1 MASVSATLYERE
13 TMATRFDD
21 DEFFDAYG
29 FGPLPEP
36 EVDAP
41 RPAPASERAE
51 ALLVGLTEQQRYAVL
66 HRDSPLVILAG
77 AGTGKTETMTRRIA
91 HLIASGDARPEEI
104 LAITFT
110 QKAAAELEERI
121 KHKLDDDLNGLSVGT
136 FHRISGKLLR
146 DHYHLFDVPE
156 DYAILDPT
164 ESKRIIRNL
173 AKARWG
179 KDVDKETIEEA
190 EKFIEEVANDP
201 LTMAQ
206 KIGEADYDIRGIYN
220 DYRDEKRR
228 MNSLDFND
236 MIQIVHDAFAG
247 GAVDPEQIC
256 GHWRHIIVDEYQDTN
271 GMQYEWLR
279 YVLGSNPNIAVVGDD
294 DQSIYGWR
302 GAKIENILDFH
313 KNFAN
318 TRTIKLE
325 ENFRSYKPILEA
337 ANGIIGRNKNRL
349 GKKLFTNRKPPD
361 SENGDPRDP
370 DPVVIRYF
378 INSDIEARWITGEI
392 KAAIA
397 GGMAPTDI
405 AVLSRAGTP
414 LQVIQQRLTMAGVP
428 YVVSGG
434 QKLQEKAE
442 IKDALAYL
450 RLAVNPD
457 DGAALDRIIN
467 VPRRGVGDTYV
478 KKILDAADLARK
490 QGVELSL
497 MQVVESFAKSKTF
510 PGSTPE
516 RVREFVSIMEKANA
530 LFWTDANAG
539 QIMAFLME
547 ETGYRAAVKAE
558 LEEAKLSGDHKKAE
572 LLGNRLDSLADLE
585 ILGKTMGPIE
595 LIEQIGFADEGRGR
609 NATGVWLGT
618 IHGAKGLEWPIVFG
632 IGWEENIFPTWQSLQ
647 EKGEKLAEERRC
659 AYVQITRARETLIL
673 TTTGERN
680 LKPASPSRFLDELP
694 DSVLY
699 IDNQPAYD

>member
-1 MASVSATLYERE
+1 
-13 TMATRFDD
+13 MATRFEDD
-21 DEFFDAYG
+21 DFDPFG
-29 FGPLPEP
+29 FGSIAEPEP
-36 EVDAP
+36 EA
-41 RPAPASERAE
+41 RPSPASERAV
-51 ALLVGLTEQQRYAVL
+51 ALLQGLTEQQREAVL
-66 HRDSPLVILAG
+66 HRGSPLVILAG

-110 QKAAAELEERI
+110 NKAAAELEERI

-136 FHRISGKLLR
+136 FHRISGRLLR
-146 DHYHLFDVPE
+146 ENYHLFGVSE
-156 DYAILDPT
+156 DYQILDPAET
-164 ESKRIIRNL
+164 KRIIRGL
-173 AKARWG
+173 AKDRWG

-190 EKFIEEVANDP
+190 EKFIEDVGNDP
-201 LTMAQ
+201 LTMPQ
-206 KIGEADYDIRGIYN
+206 KIAEADYDIRGIYN
-220 DYRDEKRR
+220 DYRDEKAKL
-228 MNSLDFND
+228 NSLDFND
-236 MIQIVHDAFAG
+236 MIQIAHDAFAHG
-247 GAVDPEQIC
+247 NVDPAEIC
-256 GHWRHIIVDEYQDTN
+256 GRWRHVVVDEYQDTN
-271 GMQYEWLR
+271 GLQYEWLR
-279 YVLGSNPNIAVVGDD
+279 YVLGDNPNIAVVGDD

-302 GAKIENILDFH
+302 GARIENILEFH
-313 KNFAN
+313 ENFAD
-318 TRTIKLE
+318 TRIIKLE
-325 ENFRSYKPILEA
+325 ENFRSYKPILDA
-337 ANGIIGRNKNRL
+337 ANGIISRNRNRM
-349 GKKLFTNRKPPD
+349 GKRLYTNRRPPD
-361 SENGDPRDP
+361 GPDGSPRDP
-370 DPVVIRYF
+370 DPVIIRYF

-392 KAAIA
+392 KAAVA
-397 GGMAPTDI
+397 SGTPPTDI

-414 LQVIQQRLTMAGVP
+414 LQLIQQKLTMAGIP

-442 IKDALAYL
+442 IKDALAYM

-497 MQVVESFAKSKTF
+497 MQVVESFAKSRIF

-516 RVREFVSIMEKANA
+516 RVREFVDVMNQANA
-530 LFWTDANAG
+530 MFWTDATAA
-539 QIMAFLME
+539 QMMAFLME
-547 ETGYRAAVKAE
+547 RTGYRAFLQSD
-558 LEEAKLSGDHKKAE
+558 LEEARQSGDSKKADM
-572 LLGNRLDSLADLE
+572 LGGRLDSLADLE

-595 LIEQIGFADEGRGR
+595 LIEQVGFADEGRGR

-618 IHGAKGLEWPIVFG
+618 IHAAKGLEWPIVFG
-632 IGWEENIFPTWQSLQ
+632 IGWEENVFPTWQSLQ

-680 LKPASPSRFLDELP
+680 LKPASRSRFLDELP
-694 DSVLY
+694 DAACLY
-699 IDNQPAYD
+699 IDTQPAYD

>member
-1 MASVSATLYERE
+1 
-13 TMATRFDD
+13 MATRFDD
-21 DEFFDAYG
+21 DDFVPYFDDL
-29 FGPLPEP
+29 PPPEP
-36 EVDAP
+36 AV
-41 RPAPASERAE
+41 RPSPASERAQ
-51 ALLVGLTEQQRYAVL
+51 ALLVGLTAPQREAVL
-66 HRDSPLVILAG
+66 HRGSPLVILAG

-110 QKAAAELEERI
+110 NKAAAELEERI
-121 KHKLDDDLNGLSVGT
+121 KHKLDDELNGLSVGT
-136 FHRISGKLLR
+136 FHRISGRILR
-146 DHYHLFDVPE
+146 EHYHRFGVPE
-156 DYAILDPT
+156 DYVILDPAET
-164 ESKRIIRNL
+164 KRIIRNL
-173 AKARWG
+173 AKRRWG
-179 KDVDKETIEEA
+179 KDVDKETIQEA

-201 LTMAQ
+201 HSMAR

-220 DYRDEKRR
+220 DYREEKRKL
-228 MNSLDFND
+228 NSLDFND

-247 GAVDPEQIC
+247 GAVVPEEVC
-256 GHWRHIIVDEYQDTN
+256 GHWRHVVVDEYQDTN
-271 GMQYEWLR
+271 GLQYEWLR
-279 YVLGSNPNIAVVGDD
+279 YVLGDNPNISVVGDD

-302 GAKIENILDFH
+302 GAKIENILDFNR
-313 KNFAN
+313 NFENAK
-318 TRTIKLE
+318 TIKLE

-337 ANGIIGRNKNRL
+337 ANGIIARNRNRL
-349 GKKLFTNRKPPD
+349 GKKLFTNKEPPAKA
-361 SENGDPRDP
+361 NGEERDP

-378 INSDIEARWITGEI
+378 INSDTESRWITGEI

-405 AVLSRAGTP
+405 AILSRASDP
-414 LQVIQQRLTMAGVP
+414 LQLIQQRLAMAGIP

-457 DGAALDRIIN
+457 DGTALDRIIN

-478 KKILDAADLARK
+478 KKILEAAELARK
-490 QGVELSL
+490 QGIELSL

-510 PGSTPE
+510 PGSTPD
-516 RVREFVSIMEKANA
+516 RVREFGEIMTKANA
-530 LFWTDANAG
+530 MFWTDASAG
-539 QIMAFLME
+539 QMLSYLME
-547 ETGYRAAVKAE
+547 ESGYRAALRSD
-558 LEEAKLSGDHKKAE
+558 LEEAQLSGDSKKAE
-572 LLGNRLDSLADLE
+572 LLTNRLDSLADLE
-585 ILGKTMGPIE
+585 ILGKTMGPTE

-618 IHGAKGLEWPIVFG
+618 IHAAKGLEWPVVFG
-632 IGWEENIFPTWQSLQ
+632 IAWEENVFPSWQSLQ

-659 AYVQITRARETLIL
+659 AYVEITRARETLIL

-694 DSVLY
+694 DSVIY
-699 IDNQPAYD
+699 IDNQPEYD

>member
-1 MASVSATLYERE
+1 MAS
-13 TMATRFDD
+13 RFDD
-21 DEFFDAYG
+21 DDDFIDPNFAD
-29 FGPLPEP
+29 LP
-36 EVDAP
+36 AP
-41 RPAPASERAE
+41 DKSNRPAPASERAV
-51 ALLVGLTEQQRYAVL
+51 ALLEGLTDQQREAVL
-66 HRDSPLVILAG
+66 HRGSPLVILAG

-110 QKAAAELEERI
+110 NKAAAELEERI

-136 FHRISGKLLR
+136 FHRISGRILR
-146 DHYHLFDVPE
+146 DHYHLFQVAE
-156 DYAILDPT
+156 DYNILDPAET
-164 ESKRIIRNL
+164 KRIIRDL
-173 AKARWG
+173 AKQRWG
-179 KDVDKETIEEA
+179 KDVEKETIEEA
-190 EKFIEEVANDP
+190 EKFIEEIGNDP
-201 LTMAQ
+201 LEMPR
-206 KIGEADYDIRGIYN
+206 KISEADYDIRGIYN
-220 DYRDEKRR
+220 DYRAEKEKR
-228 MNSLDFND
+228 NSLDFND
-236 MIQIVHDAFAG
+236 MIQIVHDAFSAG
-247 GAVDPEQIC
+247 TVDPAEIC
-256 GHWRHIIVDEYQDTN
+256 GHWKHVVVDEYQDTN
-271 GMQYEWLR
+271 GLQYEWLR
-279 YVLGSNPNIAVVGDD
+279 YVLGNNPNIAVVGDD

-302 GAKIENILDFH
+302 GAKIENILDFD
-313 KNFAN
+313 KNFPG

-337 ANGIIGRNKNRL
+337 ANGIISRNRNRL
-349 GKKLFTNRKPPD
+349 GKKLYTNRTPPPGVD
-361 SENGDPRDP
+361 GHPKEP

-378 INSDIEARWITGEI
+378 INSDIEAKWITGEI

-397 GGMAPTDI
+397 SGIPPTSI

-414 LQVIQQRLTMAGVP
+414 LQLIQQKLTMAGIP
-428 YVVSGG
+428 YVVSAG

-478 KKILDAADLARK
+478 KRILDAAELARN
-490 QGVELSL
+490 QEIEMSL
-497 MQVVESFAKSKTF
+497 MQVVDSFARSRVF

-516 RVREFVSIMEKANA
+516 RVREFVDVMTEANA
-530 LFWTDANAG
+530 MFWTDATAA
-539 QIMAFLME
+539 QLMSFLME
-547 ETGYRAAVKAE
+547 KTGYRDYIKTE
-558 LEEAKLSGDHKKAE
+558 LEEARLSGDHKKVE
-572 LLGNRLDSLADLE
+572 LLTGRLDSLADLE

-595 LIEQIGFADEGRGR
+595 LIEQIGFADEGRSR

-618 IHGAKGLEWPIVFG
+618 IHAAKGLEWPIVFG
-632 IGWEENIFPTWQSLQ
+632 IGWEENAFPTWQSLQ

-659 AYVQITRARETLIL
+659 AYVQITRARETLII

-699 IDNQPAYD
+699 IDNQPSYD